1 MLGVLA
7 KIRKVL
13 LWVQAVEFVTMQHDD
28 ELWEELIK
36 QCLHKPEMVHFG
48 LVLLIAVLLQTSVI
62 QHVHMFIEFTSL
74 FCNMAGGG
82 IVGAHCWQS

>member
-7 KIRKVL
+7 EIRKVL

-48 LVLLIAVLLQTSVI
+48 LVLLIAVLLQTSCDSTYPY
-62 QHVHMFIEFTSL
+62 VH
-74 FCNMAGGG
+74 
-82 IVGAHCWQS
+82 